1 MATQADYLR
10 GVNEALKSAE
20 RREQFKVQTALSMM
34 QIAQA
39 QRAQD
44 IQIASSS
51 LELLQSSNQ
60 QMTYEAASAFIQ
72 GSGLGSLYSHFE
84 SKYGKK
90 GTAMEEAVEELQK
103 KKGKGE
109 LGLGA
114 GMSPS
119 ESNRIV
125 SAVWSA
131 IGEANDPTGILS
143 IAEELKGVQ
152 DYSILP
158 EGLTPSDSSIRMHK
172 ALGSLGYFDNQERA
186 NRELASISKVIQ
198 NKKDIRLEI
207 FELAKGD
214 TEIQRDIGVLESIP
228 KPDPDVDMA
237 DMLKKWEESRSKD
250 KNDKSVKELSSKMS
264 DLNEKSRLSMQGW
277 DVGES
282 QEDIKKEQEDIAHSL
297 REKHLEEIYSFGE
310 PIDKEVF
317 GALDKLG
324 LPHTE
329 KNVEGMTGKLTL
341 QQPEDIMMGF

>member
-10 GVNEALKSAE
+10 GINEALKSVE
-20 RREQFKVQTALSMM
+20 RREQFKLTTAMNMM

-51 LELLQSSNQ
+51 LELLQSSNL
-60 QMTYEAASAFIQ
+60 QMTYEASSAFIQ
-72 GSGLGSLYSHFE
+72 ASGLGSLYSHFE
-84 SKYGKK
+84 SKYAKDGE
-90 GTAMEEAVEELQK
+90 AMEKAVKELQK

-114 GMSPS
+114 NMSSS

-131 IGEANDPTGILS
+131 LGEANDPTGILS

-158 EGLTPSDSSIRMHK
+158 EGVIPPSSSSIRMHE
-172 ALGSLGYFDNQERA
+172 AIGSLGYFENEERA
-186 NRELASISKVIQ
+186 NRELASISKVIE
-198 NKKDIRLEI
+198 NKKNIRLEI

-214 TEIQRDIGVLESIP
+214 TEIDRDIGVLESIP
-228 KPDPDVDMA
+228 KPKPDVDMA
-237 DMLKKWEESRSKD
+237 SMLKKFEESRVQ
-250 KNDKSVKELSSKMS
+250 DKSVKELSSNLS
-264 DLNEKSRLSMQGW
+264 ELNEKRRLSMQGW

-282 QEDIKKEQEDIAHSL
+282 EEDIEEKLKDVTHSL
-297 REKHLEEIYSFGE
+297 REKHLEEIYTFGE
-310 PIDKEVF
+310 PIDKEIF
-317 GALDKLG
+317 GALDELD

-329 KNVEGMTGKLTL
+329 ENVEEMTGKLTL
-341 QQPEDIMMGF
+341 RQPEDIMMGF

>member
-10 GVNEALKSAE
+10 GVNEALKSVE

-84 SKYGKK
+84 SKYGKD
-90 GTAMEEAVEELQK
+90 GTAMEYAVDELQK
-103 KKGKGE
+103 KKGKGQ

-114 GMSPS
+114 NMTAT

-131 IGEANDPTGILS
+131 LGEANDPTGILS
-143 IAEELKGVQ
+143 IAGELKGVQ
-152 DYSILP
+152 DYDILP
-158 EGLTPSDSSIRMHK
+158 EGIPPSSSSIRMHK

-186 NRELASISKVIQ
+186 NRELASISKVIE
-198 NKKDIRLEI
+198 NKKNIRLEI

-214 TEIQRDIGVLESIP
+214 TEINRDIGVLESIP
-228 KPDPDVDMA
+228 KPEPDVDMA
-237 DMLKKWEESRSKD
+237 SMLKKFEESRVQ
-250 KNDKSVKELSSKMS
+250 DKSVKELSSNLS
-264 DLNEKSRLSMQGW
+264 DLNEKHRLSLQGW

-282 QEDIKKEQEDIAHSL
+282 EEDIEKEKADVVHSL
-297 REKHLEEIYSFGE
+297 REKHLEEIYTFGE
-310 PIDKEVF
+310 PVDKEIF
-317 GALDKLG
+317 GALDELDI
-324 LPHTE
+324 PHSE
-329 KNVEGMTGKLTL
+329 ENVEAMTKKLTL
-341 QQPEDIMMGF
+341 KQPEDIMMGF

>member
-10 GVNEALKSAE
+10 GINEALKSAE
-20 RREQFKVQTALSMM
+20 RREQYKVQTALSMM

-72 GSGLGSLYSHFE
+72 GSGLGSLYSHYE
-84 SKYGKK
+84 SRYGKD
-90 GTAMEEAVEELQK
+90 GRAMEYAVEELQK
-103 KKGKGE
+103 KKGKGQ

-114 GMSPS
+114 GMTSS

-131 IGEANDPTGILS
+131 LGEANDPTGILS

-152 DYSILP
+152 DYSILQ
-158 EGLTPSDSSIRMHK
+158 EGISPSDSSIRMHK

-186 NRELASISKVIQ
+186 NRELAGISKVIE
-198 NKKDIRLEI
+198 NKKNIRLEI

-214 TEIQRDIGVLESIP
+214 TEIDRDIGVLESIP
-228 KPDPDVDMA
+228 KPSSDDVDMSK
-237 DMLKKWEESRSKD
+237 MLKKFEESRKKD
-250 KNDKSVKELSSKMS
+250 TSIKELSSNLHE
-264 DLNEKSRLSMQGW
+264 LNEKRRLAKTGW

-282 QEDIKKEQEDIAHSL
+282 EEDLENEIADVAHSL
-297 REKHLEEIYSFGE
+297 REKHLEEIYSYGE
-310 PIDKEVF
+310 PIDKEIF
-317 GALDKLG
+317 GALDKLNI
-324 LPHTE
+324 PHTE
-329 KNVEGMTGKLTL
+329 ENVEAMTKKLTL
-341 QQPEDIMMGF
+341 DQPEDIMMGF

>member
-10 GVNEALKSAE
+10 GINEALRSAE
-20 RREQFKVQTALSMM
+20 RREQYKVQTALSMM

-114 GMSPS
+114 DMSPS

-198 NKKDIRLEI
+198 NKKNIRLEI

-214 TEIQRDIGVLESIP
+214 TEIDRDIGVLESIP
-228 KPDPDVDMA
+228 KPEPDVDMA
-237 DMLKKWEESRSKD
+237 DMLKKWEESKSKD
-250 KNDKSVKELSSKMS
+250 KSVQELSSNLKE
-264 DLNEKSRLSMQGW
+264 LKEKRRLSRRGW
-277 DVGES
+277 DVDES
-282 QEDIKKEQEDIAHSL
+282 EEDLEKEIKDAAQLL
-297 REKHLEEIYSFGE
+297 REKHLEEVSQFGE
-310 PIDKEVF
+310 PTDKEVF
-317 GALDKLG
+317 GALDELG
-324 LPHTE
+324 IPHSEENVDMMTRRIQTE
-329 KNVEGMTGKLTL
+329 
-341 QQPEDIMMGF
+341 QQVMF

>member
-10 GVNEALKSAE
+10 GINEALKSAE
-20 RREQFKVQTALSMM
+20 RREQFKLTTAMNMM

-103 KKGKGE
+103 KSGKGE
-109 LGLGA
+109 LGLGV

-131 IGEANDPTGILS
+131 VGEANDPTGILS

-152 DYSILP
+152 DYGILP
-158 EGLTPSDSSIRMHK
+158 EGIAPSSSSIRMHK

-186 NRELASISKVIQ
+186 NRELASISKVIE
-198 NKKDIRLEI
+198 NKKNIRLEI

-214 TEIQRDIGVLESIP
+214 TEINRDIGVLESIP
-228 KPDPDVDMA
+228 KPEPDVDMA
-237 DMLKKWEESRSKD
+237 SMLKKFEESRK
-250 KNDKSVKELSSKMS
+250 KDKSVQEISSNLKDLKEKR
-264 DLNEKSRLSMQGW
+264 RLSMQGW
-277 DVGES
+277 DVDES
-282 QEDIKKEQEDIAHSL
+282 EEDLEKEIKDAAQLL
-297 REKHLEEIYSFGE
+297 REKHLEEVSQFGE
-310 PIDKEVF
+310 PADKEVF
-317 GALDKLG
+317 GALDELG
-324 LPHTE
+324 IPHSEENVDMMTRRIQTE
-329 KNVEGMTGKLTL
+329 
-341 QQPEDIMMGF
+341 QQVMF

>member
-10 GVNEALKSAE
+10 GINEALKSAE
-20 RREQFKVQTALSMM
+20 RREQFKLTTAMNMM

-84 SKYGKK
+84 SKYGKDGK
-90 GTAMEEAVEELQK
+90 AMEYAVDELQK
-103 KKGKGE
+103 KKGKGQ

-114 GMSPS
+114 NMTAS

-131 IGEANDPTGILS
+131 LGEANDPTGILS
-143 IAEELKGVQ
+143 IAGELKGVQ
-152 DYSILP
+152 DYDILP
-158 EGLTPSDSSIRMHK
+158 EGLPPSSSSIRMHK

-186 NRELASISKVIQ
+186 NRELASISKVIE
-198 NKKDIRLEI
+198 NKKNIRLEI

-214 TEIQRDIGVLESIP
+214 TEINRDIGVLESIP
-228 KPDPDVDMA
+228 KPEPDVDMA
-237 DMLKKWEESRSKD
+237 SMLKKFEESRVQ
-250 KNDKSVKELSSKMS
+250 DKSVKELSSNLS
-264 DLNEKSRLSMQGW
+264 ELDEKRRLSRQGW

-282 QEDIKKEQEDIAHSL
+282 EEDIEKEIADVAHSL
-297 REKHLEEIYSFGE
+297 REKHLEEIYTFGE
-310 PIDKEVF
+310 PVDKEIF
-317 GALDKLG
+317 GALDELDI
-324 LPHTE
+324 PHSE
-329 KNVEGMTGKLTL
+329 ENVEAMTKKLTL
-341 QQPEDIMMGF
+341 KQPEDIMMGF

>member
-103 KKGKGE
+103 GKGKGE

-114 GMSPS
+114 DMSPS

-228 KPDPDVDMA
+228 KPETDVNMD
-237 DMLKKWEESRSKD
+237 DLLKKFEEERSKD
-250 KNDKSVKELSSKMS
+250 KSVQEISSNLKELK
-264 DLNEKSRLSMQGW
+264 EKRRLSMQGW
-277 DVGES
+277 DVGEPE
-282 QEDIKKEQEDIAHSL
+282 EDLEKEIKDAYEDLKLEHEKANKLIEML
-297 REKHLEEIYSFGE
+297 RERLKLEENAK
-310 PIDKEVF
+310 DKYQQKLITLSKKYC
-317 GALDKLG
+317 LDYR
-324 LPHTE
+324 
-329 KNVEGMTGKLTL
+329 
-341 QQPEDIMMGF
+341 

>member
-10 GVNEALKSAE
+10 GINEALKSAE
-20 RREQFKVQTALSMM
+20 RREQYKVQTALSMM

-72 GSGLGSLYSHFE
+72 GSGLGSLYSHYE
-84 SKYGKK
+84 SRYGKD
-90 GTAMEEAVEELQK
+90 GRAMEYAVEELQK
-103 KKGKGE
+103 KKGKGQ

-114 GMSPS
+114 GMTAS

-131 IGEANDPTGILS
+131 LGEANDPTGILS

-152 DYSILP
+152 DYSILQ
-158 EGLTPSDSSIRMHK
+158 EGISPSDSSIRMHK

-186 NRELASISKVIQ
+186 NRELASISKIIE
-198 NKKDIRLEI
+198 NKKNIRLEI

-214 TEIQRDIGVLESIP
+214 TEISRDIGVLESIP
-228 KPDPDVDMA
+228 KPEPDVDMA
-237 DMLKKWEESRSKD
+237 SMLKKFEESRTQ
-250 KNDKSVKELSSKMS
+250 DKSVKELSSNLS
-264 DLNEKSRLSMQGW
+264 ELDEKRRLSRQGW
-277 DVGES
+277 DIGES
-282 QEDIKKEQEDIAHSL
+282 EEDIEKEIADVAHSL
-297 REKHLEEIYSFGE
+297 REKHLEEIYTFGE
-310 PIDKEVF
+310 PVDKEIF
-317 GALDKLG
+317 GALDELDI
-324 LPHTE
+324 PHSE
-329 KNVEGMTGKLTL
+329 ENVEAMTKKLTL
-341 QQPEDIMMGF
+341 KQPEDIMMGF